1 MESLFKPPDALNI
14 QGNLADNWKKFE
26 QRFDLFMT
34 ATDLDSKDQKKQ
46 IAVFLSLV
54 GEDGL
59 DIYNSFTL
67 TAAEKESL
75 KEIKKK
81 FADHCA
87 PQKNV
92 IYERFVFNSLVQKEG
107 QTFDSFVTDLK
118 IAVKTTEY
126 ADPLDMVRDRIV
138 MGIFDKATQER
149 LLREKDLTLEKAVN
163 FCRAIEVSKFQA
175 KALQTE
181 ASVSA
186 IKMQKKRDRNELVP
200 NNLEKKRCGYCG
212 YNHTKGKC
220 SAFGKVCG
228 ECNGKNH
235 FASVCRRNDQGK
247 EARTSYGNKNGKRV
261 NEVKVENSDE
271 SECSEDNFYVK
282 LKKTNM
288 TLIAY
293 GNSDFKINPIGE
305 INLNCELNDKFACLP
320 FVIVDSNN
328 QMPLLGLKECLA
340 LDLIKRIDTI
350 KDLTKIG
357 QFNNVE
363 DIVRIYPQVFSGLGC
378 FPSEHKIV
386 LKQNYLPHVQA
397 VRRIPQALHQ
407 RVKHKLIDLESQ
419 GIIRKVE
426 KPTEWLNPLVIV
438 EKKNGDLRLCLD
450 PKFLNQNIQREH
462 FLIPTAE
469 EIAAELNNKAVFTV
483 LDMKDGYFQV
493 KIDNQ
498 SSDYCTFGTPFGR
511 YQFCRLPFGISSA
524 PELLNYDLKVT
535 YKPGKYLYIADTLS
549 RAFLTSGDTVENT
562 DLEYYVHS
570 FTNYLPMSAEK
581 KNLFK
586 ETTRSDEQL
595 KTIINFL
602 NSEWPSK
609 KGQIPLSARHFYKLR
624 GELFMSDGLLFFNHK
639 LVVPKSLRPEML
651 IKLHEGHLGI
661 EKVKARARQIF
672 YWPSMI
678 CEKYAR
684 KNVKE
689 TLKSYPVPDRPW
701 ERIGADIF
709 SYGNNSYLVT
719 MDAYSSWLELVSIKN
734 KSAHE
739 CVIMYP
745 LIVIIII
752 IISKQFSLIK
762 SVTSLELRREYN
774 LKKKEFRRKVKQ
786 TKQTH
791 FENRI
796 MRAKNVN
803 KETWSIVNSVTS
815 HDASKNKNKIITLNI
830 ENSLITDDLQIA
842 NCFGDHF
849 ATAPVKAVRRRF
861 NCTTSSCCTVGAQRV
876 SSSFILFP
884 IVKEDVMAEIR
895 NLKNCSPGPDGIPV
909 NVVKLLSTE
918 VTDDPNYPKSNGLAE
933 KAVDIAKKLLKK
945 SLEEGKDIFDALI
958 QYRNSPLKYLD
969 YSPAQLL
976 MSRIC
981 RTKLPISADLLKP
994 TLCKGVR
1001 EKLQLRLANNEK
1013 YYNKTAT
1020 DLKTLKPDQNVTVF
1034 NHIDKTWTPG
1044 KIIDI
1049 AQNPRSYK
1057 HESSSD
1063 LVQQS
1068 KRSSLEI
1075 ESPLNNAQSSS
1086 NYESASNPP
1095 ALKSKVSGRIIK
1107 KPKMLDL

>member
-235 FASVCRRNDQGK
+235 FASVCRRKDQGK

-271 SECSEDNFYVK
+271 SECSEDNFYVSSLVKKVDGIRSSGEVMWRKKIKIGGRLIEFKLDTGAEVSVIPLNVLHKINRQVK

-524 PELLNYDLKVT
+524 PEVFQ
-535 YKPGKYLYIADTLS
+535 
-549 RAFLTSGDTVENT
+549 R
-562 DLEYYVHS
+562 
-570 FTNYLPMSAEK
+570 
-581 KNLFK
+581 KNF
-586 ETTRSDEQL
+586 
-595 KTIINFL
+595 
-602 NSEWPSK
+602 
-609 KGQIPLSARHFYKLR
+609 
-624 GELFMSDGLLFFNHK
+624 ELFG
-639 LVVPKSLRPEML
+639 
-651 IKLHEGHLGI
+651 
-661 EKVKARARQIF
+661 
-672 YWPSMI
+672 
-678 CEKYAR
+678 
-684 KNVKE
+684 
-689 TLKSYPVPDRPW
+689 
-701 ERIGADIF
+701 DI
-709 SYGNNSYLVT
+709 
-719 MDAYSSWLELVSIKN
+719 
-734 KSAHE
+734 
-739 CVIMYP
+739 
-745 LIVIIII
+745 
-752 IISKQFSLIK
+752 
-762 SVTSLELRREYN
+762 
-774 LKKKEFRRKVKQ
+774 
-786 TKQTH
+786 
-791 FENRI
+791 
-796 MRAKNVN
+796 
-803 KETWSIVNSVTS
+803 
-815 HDASKNKNKIITLNI
+815 
-830 ENSLITDDLQIA
+830 
-842 NCFGDHF
+842 
-849 ATAPVKAVRRRF
+849 
-861 NCTTSSCCTVGAQRV
+861 
-876 SSSFILFP
+876 
-884 IVKEDVMAEIR
+884 
-895 NLKNCSPGPDGIPV
+895 
-909 NVVKLLSTE
+909 
-918 VTDDPNYPKSNGLAE
+918 
-933 KAVDIAKKLLKK
+933 
-945 SLEEGKDIFDALI
+945 
-958 QYRNSPLKYLD
+958 
-969 YSPAQLL
+969 
-976 MSRIC
+976 
-981 RTKLPISADLLKP
+981 
-994 TLCKGVR
+994 KGV
-1001 EKLQLRLANNEK
+1001 QVYWCQAM
-1013 YYNKTAT
+1013 
-1020 DLKTLKPDQNVTVF
+1020 F
-1034 NHIDKTWTPG
+1034 
-1044 KIIDI
+1044 II
-1049 AQNPRSYK
+1049 
-1057 HESSSD
+1057 HFCHH
-1063 LVQQS
+1063 
-1068 KRSSLEI
+1068 
-1075 ESPLNNAQSSS
+1075 
-1086 NYESASNPP
+1086 
-1095 ALKSKVSGRIIK
+1095 
-1107 KPKMLDL
+1107 